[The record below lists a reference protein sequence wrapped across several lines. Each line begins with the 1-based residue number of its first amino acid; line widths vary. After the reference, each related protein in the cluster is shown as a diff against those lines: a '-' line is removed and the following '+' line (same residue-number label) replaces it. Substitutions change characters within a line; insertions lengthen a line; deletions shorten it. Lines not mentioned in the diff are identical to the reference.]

1 MNFPLKIALRYLFSH
16 KQHHAVNIISLISV
30 GGVAV
35 ATMAMVIVLS
45 VFNGFSKLSE
55 DRLSLLA
62 PPLQITP
69 VKGNIIDNVDSL
81 TKAISATPSVTRI
94 EPIISHQALAAV
106 QNVQTPVNIIGVSN
120 TFAES
125 SKFKNAI
132 IDGVEKIDTDSINYY
147 NYAVL
152 SVGVAIDLNT
162 RPDGFKV
169 IDIYVP
175 RREGNIHTS
184 NPSSFHTDSFIVSGV
199 YQLQQDTYDMDIIL
213 LPISS
218 ARKLLDYNDNTASA
232 LNIYTNDASSVQSKL
247 STALPGYN
255 IKNRIQQEENSFK
268 MISIEK
274 WVTFLMLAFILI
286 IASFNIISTIS
297 ILIIDKRPNM
307 EILRAM
313 GATQGTI
320 RKIFVFQGWL
330 ICLAGG
336 FIGIVTGIALSLTQ
350 QFFGIIKIN
359 AASSANL
366 ATDVYPVVVN
376 PADVLIVAAVIAI
389 TGLLTGIIAAG
400 KKVG

>member
-30 GGVAV
+30 SGVAV
-35 ATMAMVIVLS
+35 ATMAMVVVLS
-45 VFNGFSKLSE
+45 IFNGFSKLSE

-62 PPLQITP
+62 PPLQITSADSN
-69 VKGNIIDNVDSL
+69 VISSVDSL
-81 TKAISATPSVTRI
+81 NDVLSSINEITRI
-94 EPIISHQALAAV
+94 EPIITHQALAAV
-106 QNVQTPVNIIGVSN
+106 QDAQTPVNILGVSD
-120 TFAES
+120 TFSES
-125 SKFKNAI
+125 SCLKSVI
-132 IDGVEKIDTDSINYY
+132 IDGDDNVGCDSVY

-152 SVGVAIDLNT
+152 SVGVAIDLNI
-162 RPDGFKV
+162 RPGSFKY

-175 RREGNIHTS
+175 RREGNIHVS
-184 NPSSFHTDSFIVSGV
+184 NPSSSFRSESFIASGV
-199 YQLQQDTYDMDIIL
+199 YQLQQDTYDMDIII

-218 ARKLLDYNDNTASA
+218 ARNLLDYDENTASA
-232 LNIYTNDASSVQSKL
+232 LNIYTSDVSSVKSKL
-247 STALPGYN
+247 NSVLPDYN
-255 IKNRIQQEENSFK
+255 IKSRIEQEENSFK

-307 EILRAM
+307 DILRAM
-313 GATQGTI
+313 GATDGMI

-336 FIGIVTGIALSLTQ
+336 LIGIIAGVVLSLAQ
-350 QFFGIIKIN
+350 QFFGIIKIT
-359 AASSANL
+359 AASNANL

-376 PADVLIVAAVIAI
+376 ATDVLIVTAVII
-389 TGLLTGIIAAG
+389 GTGLITGIIAAG
-400 KKVG
+400 KKVC